1 MNLRRCCQR
10 WGIGVQIYGPWRSCF
25 RLLYAYI
32 NDVPNPTLAIFY
44 NTPPLSFQKKNSY
57 SNQTVFTSRKAA
69 EKNVGF

>member
-1 MNLRRCCQR
+1 MNLRRCCQHG
-10 WGIGVQIYGPWRSCF
+10 GIGVQIYGPWRVGF

-32 NDVPNPTLAIFY
+32 NDVPNPILAMFY
-44 NTPPLSFQKKNSY
+44 SYPPLLQKKNSY